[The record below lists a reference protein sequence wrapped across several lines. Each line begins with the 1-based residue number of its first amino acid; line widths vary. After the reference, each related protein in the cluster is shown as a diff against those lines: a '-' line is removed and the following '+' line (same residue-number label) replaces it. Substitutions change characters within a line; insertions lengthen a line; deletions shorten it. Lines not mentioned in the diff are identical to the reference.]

1 MYQEIQK
8 DYQFIE
14 TQDQLLKAVP
24 DYDDVDTI
32 VVDIETTSLSARTG
46 VVIGIAISSREH
58 QGHFISLEVVNNNY
72 DYFFD
77 LFANKRCV
85 FHLQNLICSFS
96 KTLLGFCL

>member
-1 MYQEIQK
+1 MILLPHFLKSKPILEDENVGQEIQK

-14 TQDQLLKAVP
+14 TQDQLLKAVS

-58 QGHFISLEVVNNNY
+58 QGHFISLEVV
-72 DYFFD
+72 
-77 LFANKRCV
+77 
-85 FHLQNLICSFS
+85 S
-96 KTLLGFCL
+96 